1 MSDLAAAF
9 LGVALLLVGYLFFWM
24 IDKLDH
30 IQNLVELYGE
40 NTWKH
45 FREEE
50 QRRYFEEREEE

>member
-1 MSDLAAAF
+1 MSDLAATF
-9 LGVALLLVGYLFFWM
+9 LGAILLLVGYLFFTM

-50 QRRYFEEREEE
+50 QRKYFEEREGE